1 MARFATGI
9 FTPKNPAKYV
19 GKHLPRY
26 RSSWE
31 LVFMTFLDQNSN
43 IMQWASESIA
53 IQYRH
58 PLTGKIAN
66 YIPDFLVLYQN
77 KSGRQLAEIV
87 EVKPKSQTAITE
99 AKSKHDKLH
108 VVVNTAKWRAAAAY
122 CKQHGMTFRIV
133 TEMDIFHQPK
143 GK

>member
-1 MARFATGI
+1 MARYATGL
-9 FTPKNPAKYV
+9 FTPKNPEKYI
-19 GKHLPRY
+19 GKHIPRY

-31 LVFMTFLDQNSN
+31 MVFMTFLDQNAH

-66 YIPDFLVLYQN
+66 YIPDFLVVYQN
-77 KSGRQLAEIV
+77 KNGKQLAEIV
-87 EVKPKSQTAITE
+87 EIKPKSQTALTE
-99 AKSKHDKLH
+99 AKSKHDKIH

-133 TEMDIFHQPK
+133 TEADIFANGK